1 LFEYTLQADNLM
13 ELRTWVPRI
22 VNALSQRPELLDVN
36 TNQQDKGQQIALQVD
51 RDLAAKL
58 GVSQALI
65 NATLNNAFGQRQ
77 VSVIYNTLNQYHVIL
92 EVAPE
97 YSQNPETLKNIY
109 VSVPPGLQFP
119 SGGQVPL
126 SAFASYSVTNTPL
139 SVNHQGQFPAGT
151 LSFNLDPSI
160 SLSMVTKIIAE
171 TMNDLGVP
179 ASIHGSFQGTAKAFK
194 ESLNNQP
201 WLILAAL
208 SSIYIVLGV
217 LYESYVHPLTILSTL
232 PSAGVGAILALIVCQ
247 TDFSIIAMIGVILLI
262 GIVKKNAIMMI
273 DFALHAERTLG
284 MSPEDAIFY
293 ACLMRFRPIMMTTF
307 AALLAA
313 LPLALGSGYGAELR
327 RPLGIAIVGGL
338 VFSQILTLYTT
349 PIIYLY
355 MDRFEAWCR
364 RTFRRNNSKSLLT
377 RIDPL

>member
-1 LFEYTLQADNLM
+1 
-13 ELRTWVPRI
+13 
-22 VNALSQRPELLDVN
+22 
-36 TNQQDKGQQIALQVD
+36 VD

-58 GVSQALI
+58 GVSQTLI

-109 VSVPPGLQFP
+109 VSVPPGPQFP

-151 LSFNLDPSI
+151 LSFNLDPNI
-160 SLSMVTKIIAE
+160 SLSMATKIIVE

-201 WLILAAL
+201 WLILAAFSL
-208 SSIYIVLGV
+208 N
-217 LYESYVHPLTILSTL
+217 LY
-232 PSAGVGAILALIVCQ
+232 
-247 TDFSIIAMIGVILLI
+247 
-262 GIVKKNAIMMI
+262 
-273 DFALHAERTLG
+273 R
-284 MSPEDAIFY
+284 
-293 ACLMRFRPIMMTTF
+293 
-307 AALLAA
+307 
-313 LPLALGSGYGAELR
+313 SGCF
-327 RPLGIAIVGGL
+327 I
-338 VFSQILTLYTT
+338 
-349 PIIYLY
+349 
-355 MDRFEAWCR
+355 
-364 RTFRRNNSKSLLT
+364 
-377 RIDPL
+377 